1 MVIKSQAS
9 TAVAL
14 ISSCHRLVKQ
24 IKAVPPHHLSDKSTG
39 LKEENYSNKLKIS

>member
-14 ISSCHRLVKQ
+14 ISSCHRPVKQ
-24 IKAVPPHHLSDKSTG
+24 IKAVQLHHLSDKSTG